1 MSAAIEGSAPR
12 RVLISAGMVQGG
24 KGGVGRHVVEL
35 VKALH
40 REQGLG
46 SEVFVAGLDSDREL
60 FPDLDDAHWVSIPV
74 RASGAIFNLLWHQ
87 MMLPGHLKRLK
98 IDALHIPSY
107 RRVLWRSPCRQV
119 VTVHDCAP
127 FVMRERYDL
136 LRGFFGRKVVPIL
149 IRRCDLVVAVSAA
162 TAADIKRYMRVDSDR
177 LCVVPNGIDHRLYFP
192 RPQQEVSAF
201 LNGVDQQR
209 DYFIY
214 VGRIEHPG
222 KNHCRLIDA
231 YEKFCEQAAEPVDLV
246 LAGADWHGA
255 DVVHQRI
262 ADSQVAGS
270 IRCLGFVADDE
281 LPMWYCGARAVL
293 MPSLSEGFGL
303 PIAEAFACGVPV
315 VASNLPPLREVGEEH
330 ADYVD
335 PSDTASILA
344 GMERALTPVAQPE
357 SASAGRI
364 RRAKSFAW
372 DDVAAR
378 IQGIY
383 GQILTN

>member
-1 MSAAIEGSAPR
+1 MSGAIENSAPR

-46 SEVFVAGLDSDREL
+46 SEVFVAGLDADREL
-60 FPDLDDAHWVSIPV
+60 FPDLDDSHWVSIPA
-74 RASGAIFNLLWHQ
+74 RASSAILNLLWHQ
-87 MMLPGHLKRLK
+87 VVLPRYLKRLG
-98 IDALHIPSY
+98 INALHIPSY
-107 RRVLWRSPCRQV
+107 RRVLWRCPCRQV

-127 FVMRERYDL
+127 FVMRERYDV
-136 LRGFFGRKVVPIL
+136 LRGFFGRRVVPVL
-149 IRRCDLVVAVSAA
+149 IRRCDLVVAVSAS
-162 TAADIKRYMRVDSDR
+162 TAADIERYMRVDPSR
-177 LCVVPNGIDHRLYFP
+177 IRVVPNGIDHRLYFP
-192 RPQQEVSAF
+192 RPQEEVSAF
-201 LNGVDQQR
+201 LERADQQR

-222 KNHCRLIDA
+222 KNHCRLIEA
-231 YEKFCEQAAEPVDLV
+231 YEKFCEQGAEPVDLV

-255 DVVHQRI
+255 NVVHERI
-262 ADSQVAGS
+262 ARSPVAGS

-335 PSDTASILA
+335 PADTESILA
-344 GMERALTPVAQPE
+344 GMERALSANTQPA
-357 SASAGRI
+357 SASEGRI

-378 IQGIY
+378 IQGLY